1 MDLMSIKFFV
11 FLLLLSQSTIAQF
24 YLAAGETIK
33 ISSPNVF
40 YVMEDLVN
48 NSTIGYITLSGGNA
62 QNVSGTG
69 TITHLVVDKSAGTAT
84 VSSGRQ
90 TLTGTVTLTTGT
102 LDANDRLT
110 LKSDVNG
117 TARVLSHSTTSTLT
131 GKVTVERYIDVEG
144 RNKHWRSLGFPYSG
158 NLTLTSISGMS
169 INTDAANRSV
179 MYFNES
185 ADNALYG
192 NTGMRN
198 AGYVGFSALSEN
210 LPGGRGV
217 LAWLYG
223 NSGGT
228 PGQGTMTGSLTISS
242 SGTLNEDGNAVSLP
256 VYYTTAATYR
266 GWNLVSNPFASNI
279 DWQGVSRTNIDDAIY
294 RWDPQV
300 ANWTACN
307 SSGGNTGGADRYIES
322 GGAFFVHANAANPVL
337 TVPQSAKTGTATT
350 KTHFSRNPYTMALPS
365 ERAPGTSSMPRLTGI
380 RIKASGMGNPL
391 PEENYI
397 DISQSDATEGFDTKY
412 DAGSMARS
420 SGTGISLRDKSGK
433 VYVMQFDKPITEAG
447 SEKRYYPLIV
457 TTPQAGSTNIELT
470 TEGNWNPRNSISLID
485 QQEQKTFLMSGNTL
499 RYAFRMDK
507 LRDEGRFLV
516 AINHVA
522 SGTEETSASLCLRVL
537 GNPVS
542 KESVDILV
550 THPTA
555 MPKRW
560 VLTNASGQTLHTG
573 SFTITKGNVQY
584 RIHTPGMR
592 ITGQYQLQVEM
603 DNGEQQTVRVMRK

>member
-1 MDLMSIKFFV
+1 MRTLIFGC
-11 FLLLLSQSTIAQF
+11 LLLFSRETMAQF
-24 YLAAGETIK
+24 YIAAGETIK
-33 ISSPNVF
+33 IESSNVF

-48 NSTIGYITLSGGNA
+48 NSTIAYITLSGGNA
-62 QNVSGTG
+62 QQIGGTG

-84 VSSGRQ
+84 VTSGRQ
-90 TLTGTVTLTTGT
+90 TLTGTVTLTSGT

-117 TARVLSHSTTSTLT
+117 TARVLAHATTSTLT
-131 GKVTVERYIDVEG
+131 GTVTVERYIDVEG

-169 INTDAANRSV
+169 INTDAANRSM

-185 ADNALYG
+185 ADNNLYG
-192 NTGMRN
+192 NTGARN

-210 LPGGRGV
+210 LPTGRGV

-228 PGQGTMTGSLTISS
+228 PGAGTMSGSMTISS
-242 SGTLNEDGNAVSLP
+242 SGTLNESGNAVSLP
-256 VYYTTAATYR
+256 VHYTSAALYK

-350 KTHFSRNPYTMALPS
+350 KTHFSRNPYAVPLPS

-412 DAGSMARS
+412 DAGSMGRS

-433 VYVMQFDKPITEAG
+433 DYVMQFDKPITDAG

-457 TTPQAGSTNIELT
+457 TTPQPGSTNIELT
-470 TEGNWNPRNSISLID
+470 TEGNWNPQNSICLID
-485 QQEQKTFLMSGNTL
+485 RLEQKTFVMAGNTL

-522 SGTEETSASLCLRVL
+522 AGLEEHAASLNLRIL

-542 KESVDILV
+542 KETVDILV

-560 VLTNASGQTLHTG
+560 VLTNAAGQTLHTG
-573 SFTITKGNVQY
+573 LFTVTKGNVQY
-584 RIHTPGMR
+584 RLSTPGMR

-603 DNGEQQTVRVMRK
+603 DNGERQTVRVMRK